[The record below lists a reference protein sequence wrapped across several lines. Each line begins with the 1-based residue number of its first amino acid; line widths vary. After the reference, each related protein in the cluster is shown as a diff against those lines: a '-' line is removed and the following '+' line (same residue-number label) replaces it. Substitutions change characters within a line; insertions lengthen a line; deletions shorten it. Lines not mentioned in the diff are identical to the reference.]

1 MKSVRAHVLIIG
13 LVHGVSFRSS
23 TKRKA
28 DSLGLKGWVKNLE
41 NDTVEAVFEGSD
53 DKVKEVLEWC
63 SKGPPS
69 ARVDDMETE
78 LSNYIG
84 DLEGFDIIL

>member
-13 LVHGVSFRSS
+13 LVQGVSFRSS

-28 DSLGLKGWVKNLE
+28 DSLGLRGWVKNLE
-41 NDTVEAVFEGSD
+41 NDTVEAVFEGPD
-53 DKVKEVLEWC
+53 DKVREVLEWC

-69 ARVDDMETE
+69 ARIDDMETE
-78 LSNYIG
+78 LRNYTG
-84 DLEGFDIIL
+84 DLEGFEIIL